1 MQEYTLQKK
10 GGKILMKKII
20 SILLA
25 VVMCFTM
32 TTVAFA
38 AEEESEDVSK
48 DGIISVLLEAAK
60 IASGLNDEAR
70 AALSEELEK
79 LLIEQIAG
87 NNPALQGAA
96 EWLLDKILGLSGA
109 DNILDIDKEKAE
121 TIADLLM
128 KMYDGDLADAVSN
141 PILKIVISIIPEEVM
156 REAVVWILSDG
167 FGDALQ
173 DFIDKYGDGE
183 GTTPPVEEEPEED
196 FFENLLGTSDILTI
210 FTAAFQAL
218 KDIVSEVVD
227 AISVFFNNMETAPE
241 VAA

>member
-1 MQEYTLQKK
+1 
-10 GGKILMKKII
+10 MKKII

-25 VVMCFTM
+25 IVMCFTM

-38 AEEESEDVSK
+38 ADSQEETTEVSK
-48 DGIISVLLEAAK
+48 DGIMSVLLEAAK
-60 IASGLNDEAR
+60 IASNLNDEAR
-70 AALSEELEK
+70 EKMSEELEK

-96 EWLLDKILGLSGA
+96 QWVLDKILGLSGA
-109 DNILDIDKEKAE
+109 DNLLDIDKNQAEK
-121 TIADLLM
+121 IADLLM
-128 KMYDGDLADAVSN
+128 KMYDGNLADAVSN
-141 PILKIVISIIPEEVM
+141 PILKLVIGLIPEDVM

-173 DFIDKYGDGE
+173 DFINKYGDGE
-183 GTTPPVEEEPEED
+183 GEATPPVEEENNGGNILDNFIGE
-196 FFENLLGTSDILTI
+196 SDILVI

-218 KDIVSEVVD
+218 KDVFTEVSTMLSG
-227 AISVFFNNMETAPE
+227 IFGST

>member
-1 MQEYTLQKK
+1 
-10 GGKILMKKII
+10 MKKII

-25 VVMCFTM
+25 VVMCFSM

-38 AEEESEDVSK
+38 AEGEENTEVSK

-70 AALSEELEK
+70 AKMSEELEQ
-79 LLIEQIAG
+79 LLIGQIAG

-96 EWLLDKILGLSGA
+96 KWILDKVLGLSGA
-109 DNILDIDKEKAE
+109 DNLLDIDKEQAE

-128 KMYDGDLADAVSN
+128 KMYDGNLADAIDS
-141 PILKIVISIIPEEVM
+141 PILKLVIGLIPEEVM

-183 GTTPPVEEEPEED
+183 GTTPPVEEEPEEGED
-196 FFENLLGTSDILTI
+196 FFENLLGTSDIVTI
-210 FTAAFQAL
+210 ITAAFQAF
-218 KDIVSEVVD
+218 KDI
-227 AISVFFNNMETAPE
+227 FTE
-241 VAA
+241 VADMISGLFASQPEPAPAQ